1 MEIKQKYSH
10 TPEKYAKSLRFL
22 AVLLL
27 ATLFFTGCTTGDDEP
42 SNSQKNATTVKK
54 AKESDSSSEDAT
66 DAADTAESNVIVTPA
81 ASSTD
86 WNLILVNRENP
97 LAAEVATDFFLTESG
112 YPIDSRIKDPYLA
125 LLEAGKA
132 AGMNFTM
139 ISGYRSIAQQ
149 QANYDSNYQN
159 YLASGLSEEEA
170 RAKTEEYIALP
181 NASEHTTGLAVDIT
195 STALAN
201 QEGSS
206 GLLPDLENYPE
217 GLWLKENAPKYGFV
231 LRYPKAKE
239 AITGINFEPWHFR
252 YVGVENAVYMTEN
265 NLTLEEYIAILKQNE
280 ALGNNNQ

>member
-1 MEIKQKYSH
+1 METKKKYPH
-10 TPEKYAKSLRFL
+10 TPDRYARRLRFL
-22 AVLLL
+22 AGLLL
-27 ATLFFTGCTTGDDEP
+27 AMLFFTGCTTDDDEP
-42 SNSQKNATTVKK
+42 SNSQQ
-54 AKESDSSSEDAT
+54 DSSTSSQTGEEKTSSE
-66 DAADTAESNVIVTPA
+66 AAMDEDEPKVIVTPA
-81 ASSTD
+81 ASSAD
-86 WNLILVNRENP
+86 WNLVLVNRENQ
-97 LAAEVATDFFLTESG
+97 LAGEIAMELFLTESG
-112 YPIDSRIKDPYLA
+112 FPIDSRIKEPYLA

-132 AGMNFTM
+132 AGMDFTM
-139 ISGYRSIAQQ
+139 ISGYRSIEQQ
-149 QANYDSNYQN
+149 QANYETNYQN

-206 GLLPDLENYPE
+206 GLFPDLENYPE

-252 YVGVENAVYMTEN
+252 YVGVENAIYMTEN
-265 NLTLEEYIAILKQNE
+265 NLTLEEYVALLKQNE
-280 ALGNNNQ
+280 TLSNSKQ